1 MSNEYSKSKAPAMK
15 KGTPPKTIK
24 EAQPKP
30 IPQRYAMA
38 TGVTP
43 ACGTAKTKYKG

>member
-15 KGTPPKTIK
+15 KGKTPKTIK

-30 IPQRYAMA
+30 IPMRYAMA

-43 ACGTAKTKYKG
+43 AYGTNKKPYKG